1 MKQFCLLLAAV
12 CVIYSC
18 TQTSS
23 STTTAASSTAQ
34 KNLDASRV
42 INHAFETGDVS
53 KIDSVVAAD
62 FLDHTDHGDVK
73 GRDSLKAM
81 VKMIRDNFKD
91 IKMETMSETADSAGT
106 VFTQMHFVGNG
117 DGKMM
122 PAHIDMHEIEVTKFN
137 DGKAVEHWSYGETQD
152 MMKMM
157 QQMMPQM
164 MPPKD
169 STKKK

>member
-1 MKQFCLLLAAV
+1 MKKICLLLAAV

-18 TQTSS
+18 TQTGS
-23 STTTAASSTAQ
+23 STTTAASSTSQ

-42 INHAFETGDVS
+42 INNVFESGDVS
-53 KIDSVVAAD
+53 KIDSVVAPD

-81 VKMIRDNFKD
+81 IQMIKNNFKD
-91 IKMETMSETADSAGT
+91 MKMDIMSETTDSAGN
-106 VFTQMHFVGNG
+106 VFTQMHFVGTG

-122 PAHIDMHEIEVTKFN
+122 PAHIDMHEIEVTKYN

-157 QQMMPQM
+157 SQMGA
-164 MPPKD
+164 PKD